1 MKKFKLFAMASMLV
15 FGGALVA
22 CSNENDSI
30 VKEAASKITFN
41 TKRMSDAQYQLPG
54 SWVVKVNN
62 EPHTVKVDWSAT
74 PAERFTFE
82 RSADESTVYANVDL
96 PDKKAGESDIACT
109 LTATVTYNGAKA
121 TREFSSTLVAV
132 EKISA
137 MTTAEA
143 KDAEVDT
150 ELNVRGIAINAHSDG
165 NGFFL
170 VDSTGV
176 IYVYDKAA
184 AHRGSLIYGTEVIVK
199 GKRAFNN
206 KTINGT
212 SVPIVQMTYESFTL
226 VSSSVQDIPVNTAV
240 DTTVSEVLGWSKDPT
255 SDSFVNHGGELIH
268 VTGQVTV
275 YNKYQY
281 EVINEAG
288 SYLNFY
294 ANTYNNASE
303 GYDEE
308 LGDLVG
314 KTCEVYLAVFD
325 INTSS
330 SGKTSWR
337 FVPIK
342 VVPVN

>member
-1 MKKFKLFAMASMLV
+1 MKKFKLFAMASMLAL
-15 FGGALVA
+15 GGALVA

-30 VKEAASKITFN
+30 VKEAASRITFN
-41 TKRMSDAQYQLPG
+41 TKRMSDEQYQLPG
-54 SWVVKVNN
+54 TWVVKVDDVA
-62 EPHTVKVDWSAT
+62 HTVTIDWSAT

-82 RSADESTVYANVDL
+82 RSEDNSTVYANINL
-96 PDKKAGESDIACT
+96 PDKKAGETDVPCT

-132 EKISA
+132 EKIA
-137 MTTAEA
+137 TMTTADA
-143 KDAEVDT
+143 KAAEIDT
-150 ELNVRGIAINAHSDG
+150 ELNVRGIAVNAHSDG

-170 VDSTGV
+170 ADSTGV

-184 AHRGSLIYGTEVIVK
+184 AHRGNLTYGTEVIVK
-199 GKRAFNN
+199 GKRASNN
-206 KTINGT
+206 KSINGT
-212 SVPIVQMTYESFTL
+212 SVPIVQMTYESFIL
-226 VSSSVQDIPVNTAV
+226 VSSSAKEVPVNTAIN
-240 DTTVSEVLGWSKDPT
+240 TTVSEVLGWSKDPT

-268 VTGQVTV
+268 VTGKVTV
-275 YNKYQY
+275 YNGYQY
-281 EVINEAG
+281 EVVNDAG
-288 SYLNFY
+288 NYLNFY

-308 LGDLVG
+308 LGDLVD

-325 INTSS
+325 INNN
-330 SGKTSWR
+330 GKTTSWR